1 MNKEMRLQLIKK
13 LVTSQ
18 EIKTQ
23 DELVHL
29 LIEKGFDV
37 TQATISRDIRTL
49 QLIKVPTGNEG
60 FKYSFKGEDHFYSLD
75 KFQRK
80 IKDAMTHIECIDNF
94 VLLKTL
100 PGHAH
105 SFGVFLDAIEL
116 NGKAGTICGNDTCL
130 IICRDRSSAEAIK
143 QQIEKYQESEPTL

>member
-1 MNKEMRLQLIKK
+1 MNKEMRLQIIKQ
-13 LVTSQ
+13 LVSDN

-29 LIEKGFDV
+29 LLKNGFDV
-37 TQATISRDIRTL
+37 TQATISRDIRSL
-49 QLIKVPTGNEG
+49 KLIKVPIGKEG
-60 FKYSFKGEDHFYSLD
+60 FKYSFKSDDNYYSLE

-80 IKDAMTHIECIDNF
+80 IKDAMVHIESIDNF

-116 NGKAGTICGNDTCL
+116 KGKAGTICGNDTCL
-130 IICRDRSSAEAIK
+130 IICRNSTFAENIK
-143 QQIEKYQESEPTL
+143 QGIEKYQQQ